1 VPMHTLHYPAASDT
15 SSGEETGIGEEPR
28 PGPMPLSHLAACL
41 PCTTTTLAV
50 GFEWY
55 LVGKEGRKQGSTRER
70 EREAWGA
77 GWKQGGEGGEGAWR
91 HEGMEA

>member
-1 VPMHTLHYPAASDT
+1 MCQCIRSTTLPHLIPHREKKPASEKNPVQ
-15 SSGEETGIGEEPR
+15 GPR
-28 PGPMPLSHLAACL
+28 LSHLAACL

-55 LVGKEGRKQGSTRER
+55 LVGKEGRKQGSKRER